1 MSNLPENKIKNM
13 ASRAVANDA
22 FYDNLDFF
30 AHNFDEKLE
39 VFFEENRKLTWLFED
54 LFKEYDREAVLNL
67 YLEKYDSIKA
77 ELEAEQYAKN
87 VEEDSSVQ
95 DEKSTC
101 HRCGED
107 MGPDDDECHSCELE
121 FAKKYDY

>member
-95 DEKSTC
+95 DEKIHLS
-101 HRCGED
+101 
-107 MGPDDDECHSCELE
+107 PLW
-121 FAKKYDY
+121 